1 MPPPDPT
8 RTTLKEWFAFLC
20 MVFGMFMAILD
31 IQIVSSSISE
41 IQAGLSAS
49 PDEVAWVQTS
59 YLIAEIVM
67 IPLSGW
73 LSRLLSTRILF
84 VISAVGFTVCS
95 MLCAWATTL
104 NAMIAF
110 RALQGFLGGA
120 MIPTVFATAWVM
132 FPGQRSAKV
141 SVLIGLI
148 ATMAPTFGPTLG
160 GWLTETFSWHML
172 FLINV
177 PFGIGVAISVWLLLD
192 LDKPNFALF
201 KSFDYLGLLLMAAF
215 LGSLEYVLEDG
226 NQNDWFQDSTITAFA
241 VLSAVSGVAFIHRM
255 LTRRDPLVEL
265 RAFKNANFTAGCL
278 FSLVLGTGLYGA
290 TFVVPVFLGRVRG
303 YDSLQIGQA
312 MFVTG
317 ALQFVS
323 APIVA
328 NLIRVIDVR
337 RMLALGLAMFGVAVW
352 WLSHLTSQVGFWD
365 IAAPQALRGF
375 ALMFIMLPTNQL
387 ALGTLPPDQV
397 KNASG
402 IYNLMRNLGGAFGLA
417 AINTLASVRTD
428 VHALHLKEA
437 LTWSHASSLKGLH
450 TITQGLTSA
459 KQAAAPLAALRK
471 LAAMVQQQAMTLAY
485 NDVLLVMSA
494 VFLLALPFTLLLAKP
509 KPMGAGGGAH

>member
-1 MPPPDPT
+1 M
-8 RTTLKEWFAFLC
+8 
-20 MVFGMFMAILD
+20 
-31 IQIVSSSISE
+31 
-41 IQAGLSAS
+41 
-49 PDEVAWVQTS
+49 
-59 YLIAEIVM
+59 
-67 IPLSGW
+67 
-73 LSRLLSTRILF
+73 
-84 VISAVGFTVCS
+84 
-95 MLCAWATTL
+95 
-104 NAMIAF
+104 
-110 RALQGFLGGA
+110 
-120 MIPTVFATAWVM
+120 
-132 FPGQRSAKV
+132 
-141 SVLIGLI
+141 
-148 ATMAPTFGPTLG
+148 
-160 GWLTETFSWHML
+160 
-172 FLINV
+172 
-177 PFGIGVAISVWLLLD
+177 
-192 LDKPNFALF
+192 
-201 KSFDYLGLLLMAAF
+201 
-215 LGSLEYVLEDG
+215 
-226 NQNDWFQDSTITAFA
+226 
-241 VLSAVSGVAFIHRM
+241 
-255 LTRRDPLVEL
+255 
-265 RAFKNANFTAGCL
+265 
-278 FSLVLGTGLYGA
+278 LGTGLYGA

-417 AINTLASVRTD
+417 AINTMASVRTD

-437 LTWSHASSLKGLH
+437 LTWSHASSMKGLH

-459 KQAAAPLAALRK
+459 KQSAAPLAALRK

-485 NDVLLVMSA
+485 NDVLLVMAA

>member
-1 MPPPDPT
+1 MPPPDPNKT
-8 RTTLKEWFAFLC
+8 SLKEWFAFLC
-20 MVFGMFMAILD
+20 MVFGMFMSILD

-84 VISAVGFTVCS
+84 VASAIGFTICS

-104 NAMIAF
+104 DAMIAF

-132 FPGQRSAKV
+132 FPGARSAKV

-192 LDKPNFALF
+192 LDRPNFALL
-201 KSFDYLGLLLMAAF
+201 KQFDYVGLALMAAF

-226 NQNDWFQDSTITAFA
+226 NQNDWFQDSTITT
-241 VLSAVSGVAFIHRM
+241 LSLIH
-255 LTRRDPLVEL
+255 
-265 RAFKNANFTAGCL
+265 
-278 FSLVLGTGLYGA
+278 
-290 TFVVPVFLGRVRG
+290 
-303 YDSLQIGQA
+303 I
-312 MFVTG
+312 
-317 ALQFVS
+317 
-323 APIVA
+323 
-328 NLIRVIDVR
+328 
-337 RMLALGLAMFGVAVW
+337 
-352 WLSHLTSQVGFWD
+352 
-365 IAAPQALRGF
+365 
-375 ALMFIMLPTNQL
+375 
-387 ALGTLPPDQV
+387 
-397 KNASG
+397 
-402 IYNLMRNLGGAFGLA
+402 
-417 AINTLASVRTD
+417 
-428 VHALHLKEA
+428 
-437 LTWSHASSLKGLH
+437 
-450 TITQGLTSA
+450 
-459 KQAAAPLAALRK
+459 
-471 LAAMVQQQAMTLAY
+471 
-485 NDVLLVMSA
+485 
-494 VFLLALPFTLLLAKP
+494 
-509 KPMGAGGGAH
+509 